1 MKLHILTGVGLF
13 DFSNTPSDPNMLNK
27 PPLAEDADLATL
39 KFPCWGL
46 PKIDGVRGM
55 NLTGRLTGRSFDE
68 FKGFGLTKLFS
79 KPEYVGFDGELIVG
93 NCPFS
98 TDRLCSVTSGAV
110 GRFKGVTE
118 VADFHWYIFDF
129 ITAVTVNLPYKD
141 RYMVAAARVESL
153 NEPRIHLVPFSLINN
168 LDEANNFVALCLDA
182 GYEGVIWRNPEAPV
196 KPGRSSASKA
206 QEYLRTKPWADA
218 EILVTGI
225 TEGNKNG
232 NEAKK
237 NTLGRT
243 ERSSAKAGQIPNGQ
257 VGSIQGTLLADF
269 IDPIT
274 KKLLFPKDQA
284 ITVSS
289 GAMTVEEAIHYFLHP
304 EEIVG
309 HIVKFQHMT
318 HGVKDEPRFPG
329 YLSHRARGDL

>member
-1 MKLHILTGVGLF
+1 
-13 DFSNTPSDPNMLNK
+13 MLKK
-27 PPLAEDADLATL
+27 PPLAEDCNLDTL
-39 KFPCWGL
+39 KYTCWEM

-68 FKGFGLTKLFS
+68 FKGFGLTDFFS
-79 KPEYVGFDGELIVG
+79 KPDFLGFDGEIIVG
-93 NCPFS
+93 DNPAC
-98 TDRLCSVTSGAV
+98 TDRLCSVTTGAV

-118 VADFHWYIFDF
+118 MANFHWYLFDL
-129 ITAVTVNLPYKD
+129 ITEKTVGAPYKE
-141 RYMVAAARVESL
+141 RYEELAYRVGRL
-153 NEPRIHLVPFSLINN
+153 CHKAIHLVPYSVVNN
-168 LDEANNFVALCLDA
+168 RDEANAAIAARLNA
-182 GYEGVIWRNPEAPV
+182 GYEGVIWRNPDAPV

-243 ERSSAKAGQIPNGQ
+243 ERSSSAAGMIPNGQ
-257 VGSIQGTLLADF
+257 VGSLQGTLLEDF
-269 IDPIT
+269 IDPISKKTLFT
-274 KKLLFPKDQA
+274 KGME

-289 GAMTVEEAIHYFLHP
+289 GAMSVEEATHFFNHP
-304 EEIVG
+304 NEIVG

-318 HGVKDEPRFPG
+318 HGVKDQPRFPG
-329 YLSHRARGDL
+329 YLSHRLKEDMS